1 MPKII
6 KKTQQKF
13 KNCDTL
19 KIFKYENSKNY
30 YCSFYVGR
38 GYSKSGNKEQS
49 LKTQNVKDATAKAKE
64 LWRTFDKSKYEA
76 VDIKEYNFTK
86 DIALP
91 FFKSRQ
97 KRYEMKGKPEYA
109 QKELNKYHNIIKP
122 IFETIDFRDAV
133 AMDNAI
139 EDLEYSLKGKIKD
152 VTIAKYFNLMSLM
165 LQKAF
170 KSRVIN
176 HMPDLPTLSR
186 ITEDR
191 PSYRPAE
198 IKMICNALIRETEKR
213 NDPFYEEVADYVN
226 FCRSAGTRPGL
237 EPLRIKRFQYRFIN
251 DEENPN
257 EPILSMNL
265 ATTKTGKKHTLTF
278 HPEFTKNIFIERM
291 LKRYEATTAEDYIFF
306 PHEKNRD
313 KLYERI
319 RKNFV
324 RISIELGLYNFN
336 GTTRPLYSVRH
347 TNINARLNNDVD
359 ISLVA
364 EGFNTSVGVIHKH
377 YQKHSDQN
385 IVKQHKKLFR
395 EQYKKV
401 SSQND

>member
-1 MPKII
+1 
-6 KKTQQKF
+6 
-13 KNCDTL
+13 
-19 KIFKYENSKNY
+19 
-30 YCSFYVGR
+30 
-38 GYSKSGNKEQS
+38 
-49 LKTQNVKDATAKAKE
+49 
-64 LWRTFDKSKYEA
+64 
-76 VDIKEYNFTK
+76 
-86 DIALP
+86 
-91 FFKSRQ
+91 
-97 KRYEMKGKPEYA
+97 MKGKPEYA
-109 QKELNKYHNIIKP
+109 SKELNKYNNIIKP
-122 IFETIDFRDAV
+122 IFDDIDIKNTV

-152 VTIAKYFNLMSLM
+152 VTIAKYFNLLSLM

-170 KSRVIN
+170 KSRVIEA
-176 HMPDLPTLSR
+176 MPDLPTLSR

-198 IKMICNALIRETEKR
+198 IKMICSALIRESQTR

-265 ATTKTGKKHTLTF
+265 AMTKTGKKHTLTF

-291 LKRYEATTAEDYIFF
+291 LKRYQAATAEDYIFY

-324 RISIELGLYNFN
+324 RVSIELGLYNFN

-377 YQKHSDQN
+377 YQKHSDQS
-385 IVKQHKKLFR
+385 IVKQHKKLFKER
-395 EQYKKV
+395 YKKA
-401 SSQND
+401 SF